1 MAYVSKMDLR
11 IKLAK
16 LSSATLYGLYILMLG
31 FVLFSLGA
39 CSTQYETMKKVTTIT
54 VKNPVKKID
63 SIKGGVKFQSPLR
76 INSLHKCN

>member
-1 MAYVSKMDLR
+1 MAYVTKMDLR

-16 LSSATLYGLYILMLG
+16 LSSATLYGLYILILG

-54 VKNPVKKID
+54 VKTPVKNIKGV
-63 SIKGGVKFQSPLR
+63 KGGVKFQSPLR
-76 INSLHKCN
+76 INSVRKCN